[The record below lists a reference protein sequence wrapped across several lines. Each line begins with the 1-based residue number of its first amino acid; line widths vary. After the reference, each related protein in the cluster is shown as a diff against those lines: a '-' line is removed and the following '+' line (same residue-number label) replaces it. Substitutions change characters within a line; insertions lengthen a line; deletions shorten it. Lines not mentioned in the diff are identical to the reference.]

1 MGKLNKRLLE
11 FIETVPDGKLEGFP
25 PDDGEL
31 YSDEDF
37 HLTMK
42 KTTAQNPAK
51 VVLKIL
57 LSSACSI
64 STVKNLDPEF
74 LYLSH
79 CVVGV
84 DDTAAMNRVALKGG
98 MTI

>member
-1 MGKLNKRLLE
+1 MRHPRSIFKRLLE

-42 KTTAQNPAK
+42 K
-51 VVLKIL
+51 V
-57 LSSACSI
+57 
-64 STVKNLDPEF
+64 
-74 LYLSH
+74 
-79 CVVGV
+79 
-84 DDTAAMNRVALKGG
+84 R
-98 MTI
+98 